1 MDYEVVVDV
10 IWKPFLSLPQ
20 YCLIYTK
27 QASKQYKIHLKAHEA
42 YCYTFRDESYI
53 RIIIKPSIEIL

>member
-10 IWKPFLSLPQ
+10 IWKSCLSLPQ

-27 QASKQYKIHLKAHEA
+27 KASKQSKMNWEVPKD

-53 RIIIKPSIEIL
+53 RRAIKPFVEIL

>member
-27 QASKQYKIHLKAHEA
+27 QASKQSKMQWKVHED
-42 YCYTFRDESYI
+42 YCYTFKDESYI
-53 RIIIKPSIEIL
+53 RRVIKPSIEIL